1 MNAKQAMKK
10 AQKLVREEVGKNTQG
25 VCIPDDEREKLPDI
39 YEAKYKSENL
49 KTKIADLGMWSM
61 IPSVTGSL
69 NSAYG
74 VRRLKENNPLFS
86 FIDQYFQDVPFAFEP
101 NMQDGRFVFLPEDVW
116 HQGMGICV
124 SKELPGFLEIGHF
137 WYPCEFTD
145 RTTSVPVDQVYIPI
159 FSCKPGPE
167 LADMVRNV
175 YLKQEKR
182 HPEHYCTFPFCIN
195 MTVTLRGHF
204 LDRIEQSAKTI
215 KAALKDQDPQIQRNG
230 EGLIMFMQRIMG

>member
-1 MNAKQAMKK
+1 MMRMNAKQAMKK
-10 AQKLVREEVGKNTQG
+10 AQKLVQEEVGKNTQD
-25 VCIPDDEREKLPDI
+25 VCIPDDEREKLPDV

-116 HQGMGICV
+116 H
-124 SKELPGFLEIGHF
+124 L
-137 WYPCEFTD
+137 
-145 RTTSVPVDQVYIPI
+145 
-159 FSCKPGPE
+159 
-167 LADMVRNV
+167 
-175 YLKQEKR
+175 
-182 HPEHYCTFPFCIN
+182 
-195 MTVTLRGHF
+195 
-204 LDRIEQSAKTI
+204 
-215 KAALKDQDPQIQRNG
+215 
-230 EGLIMFMQRIMG
+230 